1 MKAKGIILESDPQLP
16 CVTRMIVGRRLHTSW
31 WAHPQANLIYNV
43 LNRLYHHRDVLT
55 VKLVS
60 GKVTL
65 VHRKLWAAIFT
76 VATSR
81 EPWQMKGLSGTAK
94 KLLSQVTYAGMLETN
109 HLPAY
114 EKRSR
119 LITKAAKE
127 LERGLLVYGEAYH
140 TKSGAHAKRL
150 ETWGHW
156 ARRAR
161 LVRARVKPE
170 HAKTQLKDALARL
183 SRSPTT
189 KARLPWEQT
198 SQSSRLRRRLS

>member
-1 MKAKGIILESDPQLP
+1 MKANGIILESHPQLP

-43 LNRLYHHRDVLT
+43 LNRLCHHKDVLT

-65 VHRKLWAAIFT
+65 VHRKLWAAVFT

-81 EPWQMKGLSGTAK
+81 EPWQMKGLSRTAR
-94 KLLSQVTYAGMLETN
+94 KLLTQVMKVGMLETN

-119 LITKAAKE
+119 LIAKAAKE
-127 LERGLLVYGEAYH
+127 LERRLLLYGEAHH

-161 LVRARVKPE
+161 LARARVKPE
-170 HAKTQLKDALARL
+170 QAKTQLKDALVRL
-183 SRSPTT
+183 ARSPKT
-189 KARLPWEQT
+189 KARLPWEQA
-198 SQSSRLRRRLS
+198 S